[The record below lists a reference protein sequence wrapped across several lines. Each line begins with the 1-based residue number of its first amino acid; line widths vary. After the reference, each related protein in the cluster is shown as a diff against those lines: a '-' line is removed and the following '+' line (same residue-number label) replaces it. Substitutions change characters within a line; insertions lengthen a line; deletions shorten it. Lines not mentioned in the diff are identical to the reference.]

1 MASEARPEARLG
13 RSWLIAA
20 RVAWIAVAL
29 TIMGLTA
36 AGFVVGLR
44 DWTLIGSESI
54 YSAITAV
61 GISVTASTWIGL
73 IVPHVAF
80 AAIGIVIFIRRNDD
94 WPAMLFAIGLMVL
107 TTLRPLVALERA
119 VPGLRVPIEMVWLLE
134 IYLFLIT
141 PFIFPDG
148 RFVPSKTRLLAV
160 VAAPAAWFLSA
171 PTRTIIMLPD
181 QPAGGITGGFVVAVT
196 VISVYVALGLAAQV
210 HRYRSASTPTERQQ
224 IKLVGLSVSML
235 VAVMAV
241 AIALPS
247 LFLDTGNRWF
257 AWTMLATVPLF
268 IGVAVS
274 VAVAILRYN
283 LFSID
288 RIISRTVAYAT
299 LSLVLAAVYI
309 STTVVLGLFVGGRSD
324 LSVAGATL
332 AVAAVFRAA
341 RRRIQDAV
349 DRRFNRRK
357 YDVARTVDRFGSRLK
372 NEFDVDELELQL
384 LSVVDS
390 TLEPRTASLWYA
402 AKQDGT

>member
-1 MASEARPEARLG
+1 MSEARPEARLG
-13 RSWLIAA
+13 RPWLIAA

-29 TIMGLTA
+29 TVMGLAA

-44 DWTLIGSESI
+44 DWTLIGSKSI

-61 GISVTASTWIGL
+61 GISVTAATWIGL
-73 IVPHVAF
+73 VVPHVAF

-94 WPAMLFAIGLMVL
+94 WPAMLFAIGLIAL

-119 VPGLRVPIEMVWLLE
+119 VPALRAPIEMVWLFE
-134 IYLFLIT
+134 IYLLLIT

-148 RFVPSKTRLLAV
+148 RFVPSRTRLLAV

-181 QPAGGITGGFVVAVT
+181 QPAGGMTGRFVVAVT
-196 VISVYVALGLAAQV
+196 VISAYVALGLAAQL
-210 HRYRSASTPTERQQ
+210 HRYRNASTPTERQQ
-224 IKLVGLSVSML
+224 VKIVGLSVNML
-235 VAVMAV
+235 VAIMAV
-241 AIALPS
+241 TIALPS
-247 LFLDTGNRWF
+247 LFFDTGNRWF

-268 IGVAVS
+268 IGVAVF

-299 LSLVLAAVYI
+299 LSLLLVAVYI
-309 STTVVLGLFVGGRSD
+309 STTVVLGLLLGGRSD

-332 AVAAVFRAA
+332 AVAAAFRTA

-357 YDVARTVDRFGSRLK
+357 YDIARTVERFGSRLK

-384 LSVVDS
+384 LRVVAS
-390 TLEPRTASLWYA
+390 TIEPRTASLWHA
-402 AKQDGT
+402 ANQDAT